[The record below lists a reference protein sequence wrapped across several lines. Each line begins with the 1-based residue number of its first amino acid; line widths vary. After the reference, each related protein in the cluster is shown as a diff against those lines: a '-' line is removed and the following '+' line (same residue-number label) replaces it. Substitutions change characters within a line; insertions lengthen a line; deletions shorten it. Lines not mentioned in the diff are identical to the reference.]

1 MSIAQSH
8 LNSAVA
14 IIEQYKGEEPFA
26 AFLRKYFSQH
36 KKYGSK
42 DRKQVAHLCY
52 CYFRLG
58 KALINMPTSQRIVTA
73 LFLCSNIPDPLLDTL
88 KPAWGEKVLLPVE
101 EKLAIIEGKEIISN
115 IFPWNEQL
123 SAGMD
128 HLQFC
133 KSLLIQPDLFLRT
146 RPEKEEQVQL
156 KLQQAGIIFSRPNES
171 CIVLDNGTKIDEL
184 IHLDKEAVV
193 QDYNSQKVGEFL
205 RLLPLKNKRKVW
217 DCCAASG
224 GKSIMAADFLGD
236 IQLTVSDIRESILI
250 NLKKRFAAAGIKN
263 YRSFVADLSV
273 AGLPESDEK
282 FDLVIADVP
291 CSGSGT
297 WSRTPEQ
304 LFYFK
309 NEMIEKYALLQKQ
322 IMSNV
327 FQHVKPGGYILYIT
341 CSVFKA
347 ENEGII
353 NWLLER
359 NQFNLVKMEL
369 LPGYFFRADTMFAAL
384 LQKPL

>member
-14 IIEQYKGEEPFA
+14 IIEQYKGEEPLA

-36 KKYGSK
+36 KKYGSR

-52 CYFRLG
+52 SYFRLG
-58 KALINMPTSQRIVTA
+58 KALMNMPNSQRIVAA

-88 KPAWGEKVLLPVE
+88 KPEWGEKILLPVE
-101 EKLAIIEGKEIISN
+101 DKLAIIEEQEIISN
-115 IFPWNEQL
+115 IFPWNELL

-133 KSLLIQPDLFLRT
+133 KSLLIQPDLFLRI
-146 RPEKEEQVQL
+146 RPGKAKQVLL
-156 KLQQAGIIFSRPNES
+156 KLQQAGIIFSRPNDT
-171 CIVLDNGTKIDEL
+171 CIALDNRTKIDEL
-184 IHLDKEAVV
+184 IILDNEAVI
-193 QDYNSQKVGEFL
+193 QDYNSQKVGDVL
-205 RLLPLKNKRKVW
+205 RLLPVQNKTKVW

-224 GKSIMAADFLGD
+224 GKSIMAADLLGD

-273 AGLPESDEK
+273 AGLPESVEK

-309 NEMIEKYALLQKQ
+309 KETIEKFTALQKQ
-322 IMSNV
+322 ILSNIIS
-327 FQHVKPGGYILYIT
+327 HIKPGGYMLYIT

-347 ENEGII
+347 ENEGVIT
-353 NWLLER
+353 WLLER
-359 NQFNLVKMEL
+359 NPFKLVKMEL
-369 LPGYFFRADTMFAAL
+369 LAGYFFRSDTMFAAL

>member
-1 MSIAQSH
+1 VSIAQSH

-58 KALINMPTSQRIVTA
+58 KALMNMPNSQRIVAA
-73 LFLCSNIPDPLLDTL
+73 LFLCSNIPDPLLDAL
-88 KPAWGEKVLLPVE
+88 KPSWGEKVLLPVE
-101 EKLAIIEGKEIISN
+101 EKLAIIEGKEIINN
-115 IFPWNEQL
+115 IFPWNELL
-123 SAGMD
+123 SAGID

-133 KSLLIQPDLFLRT
+133 KSLLIQPDLFLRIRSGKT
-146 RPEKEEQVQL
+146 EQVQL
-156 KLQQAGIIFSRPNES
+156 KLQQADIIFSRPNAT
-171 CIVLDNGTKIDEL
+171 CIALDNRTKIDEL
-184 IHLDKEAVV
+184 IILDKEAVV
-193 QDYNSQKVGEFL
+193 QDYNSQKVGDFL
-205 RLLPLKNKRKVW
+205 SLLPVQNKRRVW

-224 GKSIMAADFLGD
+224 GKSIMAVDMLGD
-236 IQLTVSDIRESILI
+236 IKLTVSDIRESILI
-250 NLKKRFAAAGIKN
+250 NLRKRFATAGIKEYN
-263 YRSFVADLSV
+263 SFVADLSV
-273 AGLPESDEK
+273 KRLPESDDK
-282 FDLVIADVP
+282 FDIVIADVP

-327 FQHVKPGGYILYIT
+327 LQYVKPGGYILYIT

-347 ENEGII
+347 ENEGMV
-353 NWLLER
+353 NCLLER
-359 NQFNLVKMEL
+359 DQFNLVKMEL
-369 LPGYFFRADTMFAAL
+369 LVGYSFRADTMFAAL

>member
-58 KALINMPTSQRIVTA
+58 KALMNMPNSQRIVAA
-73 LFLCSNIPDPLLDTL
+73 LFLCSNIPDPLLDAL
-88 KPAWGEKVLLPVE
+88 KPSWGEKVLLPVE
-101 EKLAIIEGKEIISN
+101 EKLAIIEGKEIINN
-115 IFPWNEQL
+115 IFPWNELL
-123 SAGMD
+123 SAGID

-133 KSLLIQPDLFLRT
+133 KSLLIQPDLFLRIRSGKT
-146 RPEKEEQVQL
+146 EQVQL
-156 KLQQAGIIFSRPNES
+156 KLQQADIIFSRPNAT
-171 CIVLDNGTKIDEL
+171 CIALDNRTKIDEL
-184 IHLDKEAVV
+184 IILDKEAVV
-193 QDYNSQKVGEFL
+193 QDYNSQKVGDFL
-205 RLLPLKNKRKVW
+205 SLLPVQNKRRVW

-224 GKSIMAADFLGD
+224 GKSIMAADLLGD
-236 IQLTVSDIRESILI
+236 ILLTVSDIRESILI
-250 NLKKRFAAAGIKN
+250 NLKKRFTAAGIKN
-263 YRSFVADLSV
+263 YKSFVADLSV

-309 NEMIEKYALLQKQ
+309 EEMIGQYARLQKQ

-327 FQHVKPGGYILYIT
+327 FHHVSPGGYLLYIT

-347 ENEGII
+347 ENEGMVS
-353 NWLLER
+353 WLLER
-359 NQFNLVKMEL
+359 DQFNLVKMEL
-369 LPGYFFRADTMFAAL
+369 LVGYSFRADTMFAAL

>member
-58 KALINMPTSQRIVTA
+58 KALMNMPNSQRIVAA
-73 LFLCSNIPDPLLDTL
+73 LFLCSNIPDPLLDAL
-88 KPAWGEKVLLPVE
+88 KPSWGEKVLLPVE
-101 EKLAIIEGKEIISN
+101 EKLAIIEGKEIINN
-115 IFPWNEQL
+115 IFPWNELL
-123 SAGMD
+123 SAGID

-133 KSLLIQPDLFLRT
+133 KSLLIQPDLFLRIRSGKT
-146 RPEKEEQVQL
+146 EQVQL
-156 KLQQAGIIFSRPNES
+156 KLQQADIIFSRPNAI
-171 CIVLDNGTKIDEL
+171 CIALDNRTKIDEL
-184 IHLDKEAVV
+184 IILDKEAVV
-193 QDYNSQKVGEFL
+193 QDYNSQKVGDFL
-205 RLLPLKNKRKVW
+205 SLLPVQNKRRVW

-224 GKSIMAADFLGD
+224 GKSIMAADLLGD
-236 IQLTVSDIRESILI
+236 ILLTVSDIRESILI
-250 NLKKRFAAAGIKN
+250 NLKKRFTAAGIKN
-263 YRSFVADLSV
+263 YKSFVADLSV

-282 FDLVIADVP
+282 FDIVIADVP

-327 FQHVKPGGYILYIT
+327 LQYVKPGGYILYIT

-347 ENEGII
+347 ENEGMVS
-353 NWLLER
+353 WLLER
-359 NQFNLVKMEL
+359 DQFNLVKMEL
-369 LPGYFFRADTMFAAL
+369 LVGYSFRADTMFAAL

>member
-1 MSIAQSH
+1 VSIAQSH

-58 KALINMPTSQRIVTA
+58 KALMNIPNSQRIVAA
-73 LFLCSNIPDPLLDTL
+73 LFLCSNIPDPLLDAL
-88 KPAWGEKVLLPVE
+88 KPSWGEKVLLPVE
-101 EKLAIIEGKEIISN
+101 EKLAIIEGKEIINN
-115 IFPWNEQL
+115 IFPWNELL
-123 SAGMD
+123 SAGID

-133 KSLLIQPDLFLRT
+133 KSLLIQPDLFLRIRSGKT
-146 RPEKEEQVQL
+146 EQVQL
-156 KLQQAGIIFSRPNES
+156 KLQQADIIFSRPNAT
-171 CIVLDNGTKIDEL
+171 CIALDNRTKIDEL
-184 IHLDKEAVV
+184 IILDKEAVV
-193 QDYNSQKVGEFL
+193 QDYNSQKVGDFL
-205 RLLPLKNKRKVW
+205 SLLPVQNKRRVW

-224 GKSIMAADFLGD
+224 GKSIMAVDMLGD
-236 IQLTVSDIRESILI
+236 IKLTVSDLRESILI
-250 NLKKRFAAAGIKN
+250 NLRKRFATAGIKEYN
-263 YRSFVADLSV
+263 SFVADLSV
-273 AGLPESDEK
+273 KRLPESDDK
-282 FDLVIADVP
+282 FDIVIADVP

-327 FQHVKPGGYILYIT
+327 LQYVKPGGYILYIT

-347 ENEGII
+347 ENEGMVS
-353 NWLLER
+353 WLLER
-359 NQFNLVKMEL
+359 DQFNLVKMEL
-369 LPGYFFRADTMFAAL
+369 LVGYSFRADTMFAAL

>member
-58 KALINMPTSQRIVTA
+58 KALMNMPNSQRIVAA
-73 LFLCSNIPDPLLDTL
+73 LFLCSNIPDPLLDAL
-88 KPAWGEKVLLPVE
+88 KPSWGEKVLLPVE
-101 EKLAIIEGKEIISN
+101 EKLAIIEGKEIINN
-115 IFPWNEQL
+115 IFPWNELL
-123 SAGMD
+123 SAGID

-133 KSLLIQPDLFLRT
+133 KSLLIQPDLFLRIRSGKT
-146 RPEKEEQVQL
+146 EQVQL
-156 KLQQAGIIFSRPNES
+156 KLQQADIIFSRPNAT
-171 CIVLDNGTKIDEL
+171 CIALDNRTKIDEL
-184 IHLDKEAVV
+184 IILDKEAVV
-193 QDYNSQKVGEFL
+193 QDYNSQKVGDFL
-205 RLLPLKNKRKVW
+205 SLLPVQNKRRVW

-224 GKSIMAADFLGD
+224 GKSIMAVDMLGD
-236 IQLTVSDIRESILI
+236 IKLTVSDIRESILI
-250 NLKKRFAAAGIKN
+250 NLRKRFATAGIKEYN
-263 YRSFVADLSV
+263 SFVADLSV
-273 AGLPESDEK
+273 KRLPESDDK
-282 FDLVIADVP
+282 FDIVIADVP

-327 FQHVKPGGYILYIT
+327 LQYVKPGGYILYIT

-347 ENEGII
+347 ENEGMV
-353 NWLLER
+353 NCLLER
-359 NQFNLVKMEL
+359 DQFNLVKMEL
-369 LPGYFFRADTMFAAL
+369 LVGYSFRADTMFAAL

>member
-58 KALINMPTSQRIVTA
+58 KALMNMPNSQRIVAA
-73 LFLCSNIPDPLLDTL
+73 LFLCSNIPDPLLDAL
-88 KPAWGEKVLLPVE
+88 KPSWGEKVLLPVE
-101 EKLAIIEGKEIISN
+101 EKLAIIEGKEIINN
-115 IFPWNEQL
+115 IFPWNELL
-123 SAGMD
+123 SAGID

-133 KSLLIQPDLFLRT
+133 KSLLIQPDLFLRI
-146 RPEKEEQVQL
+146 RPGKAEQVQL
-156 KLQQAGIIFSRPNES
+156 KLQQADIIFSRPNAT
-171 CIVLDNGTKIDEL
+171 CIALDNRTKIDEL
-184 IHLDKEAVV
+184 IILDKEAVV
-193 QDYNSQKVGEFL
+193 QDYNSQKVGDFL
-205 RLLPLKNKRKVW
+205 SLLPVQNKRRVW

-224 GKSIMAADFLGD
+224 GKSIMAVDMLGD
-236 IQLTVSDIRESILI
+236 IKLTVSDIRESILI
-250 NLKKRFAAAGIKN
+250 NLRKRFATAGIKEYN
-263 YRSFVADLSV
+263 SFVADLSV
-273 AGLPESDEK
+273 KRLPESDDK
-282 FDLVIADVP
+282 FDIVIADVP

-327 FQHVKPGGYILYIT
+327 LQYVKPGGYILYIT

-347 ENEGII
+347 ENEGMVS
-353 NWLLER
+353 WLLER
-359 NQFNLVKMEL
+359 DQFNLVKMEL
-369 LPGYFFRADTMFAAL
+369 LVGYSFRADTMFAAL